1 MGYDEHGYILLSFL
15 PDKFSAVFWK
25 NETRQKLS
33 FQRIE
38 FTANISNMPVRRK
51 RGGGR
56 AARKAERTSSVT
68 KGVPY
73 ITRKVPFYEVLNED
87 GLSLIENNAET
98 ILQEIGVE
106 FRGDQEALD
115 LWKDAGADIDGERV
129 RIPKGLCKK
138 LVQDSAPAE
147 FIQHARNPERSV
159 RIGGKHTVLVPS
171 YGSPF
176 VRDLDNGRRYATLED
191 FQNFVKLAYTT
202 PYLHHSGGTICEPVN
217 LPVNKRHLDMV
228 YTHMRYSDK
237 PFMGSVTAPERAQD
251 TVDMAKV
258 LFGESF
264 LQDNTVIINLI
275 NANSPLVWDKTMIG
289 ALRVYAVN
297 NQACVVSPF
306 CISGAM
312 SPVTIAATSAQLYA
326 EALSGMAFAQLV
338 RPGAP
343 VVFGTFSS
351 SMSMQSGAPTFGTP
365 EPQLVIY
372 IVAALARR
380 LGVPFRSGGGLN
392 SAKIAD
398 AQAAY
403 EAANTLQ
410 HAMLAGVNFMLHTAG
425 WLEGGL
431 VMSYEKFIMD
441 MDQAGMIHSFLE
453 GVDLSENG
461 QGMDALREVGP
472 GQHFLD
478 CDHTRANFEKAF
490 YRSNIS
496 DNNSFEQ
503 WEADGSQDASQRANK
518 ICKKML
524 EEYEMPA
531 MDTAVNEALLEFVH
545 KRKESFPDSNY

>member
-115 LWKDAGADIDGERV
+115 LWKDAGADIEGERV

-176 VRDLDNGRRYATLED
+176 VRDLDKGRRYATLED

-258 LFGESF
+258 LFGEPF

-372 IVAALARR
+372 IVAALARK

-392 SAKIAD
+392 SSKIAD
-398 AQAAY
+398 AQSAY

-472 GQHFLD
+472 GQHFLG
-478 CDHTRANFEKAF
+478 CDHTRANFEEAF

-531 MDTAVNEALLEFVH
+531 MDPAVNEALLEFVH
-545 KRKESFPDSNY
+545 NRKESFPDSNY

>member
-258 LFGESF
+258 LFGEPF

-372 IVAALARR
+372 IVASLARR

-472 GQHFLD
+472 GQHFLG
-478 CDHTRANFEKAF
+478 CDHTRANFEEAF

-531 MDTAVNEALLEFVH
+531 MDPAVNEALLEFVH
-545 KRKESFPDSNY
+545 NRKESFPDSNY

>member
-251 TVDMAKV
+251 SVDMAKV
-258 LFGESF
+258 LFGEPF

-472 GQHFLD
+472 GQHFLG
-478 CDHTRANFEKAF
+478 CDHTRANFEEAF

-531 MDTAVNEALLEFVH
+531 MDPAVNEALLEFVH
-545 KRKESFPDSNY
+545 NRKESFPDSNY

>member
-1 MGYDEHGYILLSFL
+1 MNYDKHGDVLLPFL

-191 FQNFVKLAYTT
+191 FQNFVKMAY
-202 PYLHHSGGTICEPVN
+202 
-217 LPVNKRHLDMV
+217 
-228 YTHMRYSDK
+228 
-237 PFMGSVTAPERAQD
+237 
-251 TVDMAKV
+251 
-258 LFGESF
+258 
-264 LQDNTVIINLI
+264 
-275 NANSPLVWDKTMIG
+275 
-289 ALRVYAVN
+289 
-297 NQACVVSPF
+297 
-306 CISGAM
+306 
-312 SPVTIAATSAQLYA
+312 
-326 EALSGMAFAQLV
+326 
-338 RPGAP
+338 
-343 VVFGTFSS
+343 
-351 SMSMQSGAPTFGTP
+351 
-365 EPQLVIY
+365 
-372 IVAALARR
+372 
-380 LGVPFRSGGGLN
+380 
-392 SAKIAD
+392 
-398 AQAAY
+398 
-403 EAANTLQ
+403 
-410 HAMLAGVNFMLHTAG
+410 
-425 WLEGGL
+425 
-431 VMSYEKFIMD
+431 
-441 MDQAGMIHSFLE
+441 
-453 GVDLSENG
+453 
-461 QGMDALREVGP
+461 
-472 GQHFLD
+472 
-478 CDHTRANFEKAF
+478 
-490 YRSNIS
+490 
-496 DNNSFEQ
+496 
-503 WEADGSQDASQRANK
+503 
-518 ICKKML
+518 
-524 EEYEMPA
+524 
-531 MDTAVNEALLEFVH
+531 
-545 KRKESFPDSNY
+545 